1 MPPGETS
8 KGVDYRMVP
17 FTDDIRY
24 RDSRAQEILNEVLGH
39 SAVGLVRAEIRKVFD
54 GWLYWGRDKFVF
66 FADEPIFNGS
76 RELVLDYDFVK
87 IPKTKYLL
95 YNGELKFETLQP
107 HLVFHST
114 RNRIKLIEKAI
125 HEHFNRK

>member
-1 MPPGETS
+1 MAA
-8 KGVDYRMVP
+8 

-24 RDSRAQEILNEVLGH
+24 RDARAKEILKEVLGH

-54 GWLYWGRDKFVF
+54 GWLYWGRNGFVF

-76 RELVLDYDFVK
+76 RELALGYDFVK

-107 HLVFHST
+107 NLVFHST
-114 RNRIKLIEKAI
+114 RNRIKMIERAI
-125 HEHFNRK
+125 HEYFNGK